1 MLRRLALLGAVL
13 LLASCTSL
21 KLAAANAP
29 ALFGDYQRQAA
40 LSYGTGA
47 RQVLDVYM
55 PRGARAAP
63 VVIFWYGGSF
73 QFGRRDNYRFLGAA
87 LAQRGLVT
95 VLPDYRLY
103 PPAVFPDFLDDAAQA
118 VRWVRDHAAE
128 FGGDPAR
135 LFLMGHSAG
144 GYVASMVALDR
155 RYLTRAGAGDVKL
168 RGLIALSAPHVLVPN
183 TSELRT
189 IFGSP
194 WTSADWQPLNFA
206 GPGAPPALLIHGQRD
221 QTVDPRNSEALAAA
235 LRAQGVDVSLRI
247 FPRLSHEDTIATFSV
262 PLRRRAPVLAETVAF
277 VQRLSAN

>member
-29 ALFGDYQRQAA
+29 ALFGDYQRHAA
-40 LSYGTGA
+40 LSYGTGV
-47 RQVLDVYM
+47 RQALDVYV

-73 QFGRRDNYRFLGAA
+73 QFGRRENYRFLGAA

-118 VRWVRDHAAE
+118 VRWVHDHAAE

-144 GYVASMVALDR
+144 GYIASMVALDR
-155 RYLTRAGAGDVKL
+155 RYLARAGASDVKL

-183 TSELRT
+183 TPQLNI
-189 IFGSP
+189 IFGPP
-194 WTSADWQPLNFA
+194 WTRADWQPLNFA

-235 LRAQGVDVSLRI
+235 LRGRGADVTLRI
-247 FPRLSHEDTIATFSV
+247 IPRLSHEDTVATFSV